1 MDSGGFGKA
10 QKPPK
15 VAKVTPLILFFTCN
29 SVLNFGWLGE
39 KQNTGRNSN
48 HRRTV
53 ASGS

>member
-15 VAKVTPLILFFTCN
+15 VAKVRLLNKCQLQPELKFHLF
-29 SVLNFGWLGE
+29 LGE

-48 HRRTV
+48 Y
-53 ASGS
+53 S